1 MKIFKAENADDTSA
15 LSIILLSVSM
25 LSFVITIVG
34 IKFRWFRHRLSFEQ
48 PEAQIESP
56 VLLRTSSI
64 TEIRENCARGVYR
77 KSSGDDSFMLS
88 AEKTSVS
95 TANGKTKAKGSKCFK
110 CFDAISNYMLITF
123 IENTI
128 GTHYS
133 GCLCLS
139 Y

>member
-1 MKIFKAENADDTSA
+1 MKIFKVENADGTSA

-77 KSSGDDSFMLS
+77 QSSGDDSFMLS
-88 AEKTSVS
+88 TEKTSIS
-95 TANGKTKAKGSKCFK
+95 TTNGKSKAKSSKCFK
-110 CFDAISNYMLITF
+110 CFDAISNYMLIKFMKTQLVH
-123 IENTI
+123 II
-128 GTHYS
+128 VDVYA
-133 GCLCLS
+133 
-139 Y
+139 